1 MNRTWYQIAA
11 VLATAPAAVV
21 ATGLGQ
27 PMPSP
32 GVLPCSYQ
40 LTLTPLRALPTVP
53 VRIGAS
59 PPLDFVID
67 SGSEVTAL
75 TDLEVAA
82 SLNLHTRPAVLGT
95 GMGGVRMPVLIAPD
109 VALRTGDAL
118 LYRTGLAVHT
128 MGTPPD
134 SATALGFH
142 GLLGS
147 DLFEHFV
154 VELDPAAGVVLLH
167 EPASFSYRGPGH
179 SLPLQ
184 IDRRRPFVRAR
195 IMTSEG
201 RSARLRLLVDTG
213 SESQLALIRG
223 SHRHLRVPEEHE
235 QVVAVGVGGEAAASL
250 ASVER
255 LTIGDL
261 SLGPVP
267 TAFFHAQSLSSTR
280 TFPKLQG
287 ILGNGLLAKFRTIID
302 YHRRR
307 LILEPL

>member
-1 MNRTWYQIAA
+1 MIRTRYHLAVAAATSVAA
-11 VLATAPAAVV
+11 VATAVGSPV
-21 ATGLGQ
+21 
-27 PMPSP
+27 PSH
-32 GVLPCSYQ
+32 GVLPCSHQ
-40 LTLTPLRALPTVP
+40 LTLTALRNLPTVA
-53 VRIGAS
+53 VRVGAS

-109 VALRTGDAL
+109 VALRTGDDV
-118 LYRTGLAVHT
+118 LYRTALAVHT
-128 MGTPPD
+128 MGSPPD
-134 SATALGFH
+134 SATTLGFH

-167 EPASFSYRGPGH
+167 EPATFVYRGPGH
-179 SLPLQ
+179 SIPLQ
-184 IDRRRPFVRAR
+184 IDRRRPFVRAK
-195 IMTSEG
+195 ITTSEG

-223 SHRHLRVPEEHE
+223 SHRHLRVPEVHE
-235 QVVAVGVGGEAAASL
+235 QVVAVGVGGEATAYL
-250 ASVER
+250 ARVER
-255 LTIGDL
+255 LAIGDL

-267 TAFFHAQSLSSTR
+267 TAFFHAHSLSSTR
-280 TFPKLQG
+280 AFPRLQG
-287 ILGNGLLAKFRTIID
+287 ILGNGVLAKFRTIID